1 MNTKITAAMLRGYPA
16 MMTVKD
22 IQAVLQIG
30 RTKAYQMLQSGEI
43 AAIRV
48 GRKYLIPKAYLLKY
62 LQGIA

>member
-1 MNTKITAAMLRGYPA
+1 
-16 MMTVKD
+16 MMAVKD
-22 IQAVLQIG
+22 IQAALQIG

-48 GRKYLIPKAYLLKY
+48 GRKYLIPKAYLLEY